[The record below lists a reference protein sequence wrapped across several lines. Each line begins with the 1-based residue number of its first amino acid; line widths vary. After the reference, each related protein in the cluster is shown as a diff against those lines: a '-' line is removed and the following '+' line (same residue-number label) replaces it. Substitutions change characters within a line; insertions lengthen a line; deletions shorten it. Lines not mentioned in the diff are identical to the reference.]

1 MEHGIQPDGQLPS
14 DKQAGS
20 GADDSFSTFFSET
33 GAGKHVPRSV
43 AQRYS
48 AQQLDFLSLL
58 VSWFIPLVDLQG
70 RFPRFGAQR
79 D

>member
-14 DKQAGS
+14 DKQTGS

-43 AQRYS
+43 VTAYAAKGTFWRS
-48 AQQLDFLSLL
+48 
-58 VSWFIPLVDLQG
+58 
-70 RFPRFGAQR
+70 
-79 D
+79 